1 MNIKDWME
9 LVGYKITEG
18 SNYYFQ
24 PYGTNA
30 YALSYWN
37 ENHDGHSVGIVFDTK
52 TQEVFCVE
60 ACDYK
65 NDRAYRYINPAY
77 NKFKH
82 DSYAWDNVKWTDLE
96 VYEDFLEKSKAIIA
110 DIDYDTRI
118 QVPVDISDEEF
129 VLLAKM
135 AHDRDITINKMVE
148 EILQKVI
155 DEHQANA

>member
-9 LVGYKITEG
+9 LVGYRITEG
-18 SNYYFQ
+18 SYYYFQ

-30 YALSYWN
+30 YSLSSWN
-37 ENHDGHSVGIVFDTK
+37 GDHDGHSLEIIFDTK
-52 TQEVFCVE
+52 TQEVFCIE
-60 ACDYK
+60 ACDYE

-77 NKFKH
+77 REFKH
-82 DSYAWDNVKWTDLE
+82 DSTAWDDVRWTDLE
-96 VYEDFLEKSKAIIA
+96 VYEDFLEKAKAIVA
-110 DIDYDTRI
+110 GIDYDTRV

-155 DEHQANA
+155 DEHPANA